1 MAAVRIYESVQ
12 YPNLSTK
19 VKLGEKYVHIEFS
32 NALTGPIKRNGRFAT
47 DDPAMQKAIESDSG
61 YGSMFVRVDNGPAEE
76 EKEVK
81 VERTKVEANSV
92 QEAREYLIDKHGVSP
107 NDLPNKAAVLAKGK
121 ELNIS
126 FSNVK

>member
-1 MAAVRIYESVQ
+1 MAVVRIYESVQ

-61 YGSMFVRVDNGPAEE
+61 YGSMFVRVDNGPTDEKE
-76 EKEVK
+76 EK
-81 VERTKVEANSV
+81 VEKTKVVAQNV
-92 QEAREYLIDKHGVSP
+92 QEARDYLIANHGLTP
-107 NDLPNKAAVLAKGK
+107 EDLPNKATVLEKAK

-126 FSNVK
+126 FTNVK